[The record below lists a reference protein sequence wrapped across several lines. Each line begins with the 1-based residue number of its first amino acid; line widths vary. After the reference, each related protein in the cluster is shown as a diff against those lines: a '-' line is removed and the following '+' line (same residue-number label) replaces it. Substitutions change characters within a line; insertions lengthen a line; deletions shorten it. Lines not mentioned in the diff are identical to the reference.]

1 MAPHVFALN
10 RRGPIPPTVAFSAA
24 DAPTFAHGDGG
35 QAYHLVEDD
44 DTAVLLRQKERKGV
58 PYFRDITAE
67 RLESVLES
75 AEEAAAA
82 IEAGEHDDELDLLL
96 FAERQHYGP
105 RVTVTD
111 AIDERQQAIEREFQA
126 EEAAA
131 NTLSV
136 DDVAPGRGRVE

>member
-10 RRGPIPPTVAFSAA
+10 RRGPIPPTIAFSGA
-24 DAPTFAHGDGG
+24 DAPTFVRGHGG

-44 DTAVLLRQKERKGV
+44 DAAAFLRQKERQGV

-75 AEEAAAA
+75 AEEAAAV

-96 FAERQHYGP
+96 FAEREHFGP

-111 AIDERQQAIEREFQA
+111 AIAARQETIERERQA
-126 EEAAA
+126 QGGDEDV
-131 NTLSV
+131 LSV